1 MNSQGEGTNESVSQS
16 IYHAANNG
24 ANILNMSFTSS
35 EDMTIVRNAVNYAYG
50 KGCLMTAAVGN
61 EGTTRLDY
69 PAAYANVI
77 GVGSVDVND
86 NHSAFSNHNSSV
98 DLVAPGEYRD
108 GTGGIT
114 VALPDNTLGY
124 STGTSIAT
132 PHVAGAALLVWAD
145 DPSLSNDQV
154 WESLRDGAHDL
165 GGSGWD
171 EYYGYGRLDVME
183 AMARIDVT
191 ITSPAPYSFEPS
203 GFLTARAESLRSTGI
218 SRLELYAD
226 GALKDTFNLSTPAS
240 PVSHIFTGYDLS
252 ALNDEGG
259 HRVEVRAVDTTGVA
273 GSGIT
278 YYYINQTQPRPSTT
292 WYLPEGSSA
301 WGFETWVLIQ
311 NPNPNQV
318 TVDITYM
325 KPTGPQARSPLSL
338 PGNSRTTLHL
348 NAEVADSDVS
358 TYIEA
363 TGGEVIVE
371 RSMYW
376 NDRRAGHDSIG
387 VNNPSTTWY
396 LAEGT
401 TAWGFEEYLLVQNP
415 NQGAGQ
421 TAHVT
426 FDFMRPDGSAIT
438 PLVLDVAP
446 ASRRTVLLNQV
457 VPDTDV
463 SVHVTSDIPVIC
475 ERAMYR
481 NNRTG
486 GHGSIGVSAPS
497 RTWYLAEGTTA
508 WGFEEYVLVQ
518 NPGSTPTDV
527 TFGFTNGQGQNID
540 YQVSLPAH
548 SRYTLNAADVVG
560 QQDVSTFV
568 YSDIPVIAERAM
580 YWNNRIEGHASI
592 GSATPAPVW
601 YLAEGTTAWGFEE
614 WVLVSNPTDTEVQI
628 TLTCMLPGGG
638 TSETFYDLPA
648 RSRFSVNLAEVVDS
662 SDVSVMISSDG
673 LPVVAERAMYW
684 NDRSG
689 GTCSIGVLQP

>member
-1 MNSQGEGTNESVSQS
+1 
-16 IYHAANNG
+16 
-24 ANILNMSFTSS
+24 MSFTSS
-35 EDMTIVRNAVNYAYG
+35 EDMVIVHNAVNYAYG

-61 EGTTRLDY
+61 EGTARLDY
-69 PAAYANVI
+69 PAAYSNVI
-77 GVGSVDVND
+77 GVGSVNVND
-86 NHSAFSNHNSSV
+86 VHSAFSNHNASV

-108 GTGGIT
+108 GSGGIT
-114 VALPDNTLGY
+114 VALPDNVLGY

-145 DPSLSNDQV
+145 DPGLTNDQV
-154 WESLRDGAHDL
+154 WVSLRDGAVDL
-165 GGSGWD
+165 GAAGWD
-171 EYYGYGRLDVME
+171 EYFGFGRLDVME
-183 AMARIDVT
+183 ALARIDVT
-191 ITSPAPYSFEPS
+191 IQSPAPYSFEPS
-203 GFLTARAESLRSTGI
+203 GFLTAAEPRACAPPASA
-218 SRLELYAD
+218 RLELYAD
-226 GALKDTFNLSTPAS
+226 GVLKDAFNLPTPAS
-240 PVSHIFTGYDLS
+240 PVIHTFTGYDLS

-278 YYYINQTQPRPSTT
+278 YYYVNQAQPRPSTS
-292 WYLPEGSSA
+292 WYLAEGTTA
-301 WGFETWVLIQ
+301 WGFDTWVLIQ

-318 TVDITYM
+318 TVKITYM

-438 PLVLDVAP
+438 PLELDVAP

-475 ERAMYR
+475 ERAMYW

-497 RTWYLAEGTTA
+497 RTWYLAEGSTA